1 MLENTWWVPDEHLSE
16 TPSGTESKPNFFS
29 GEAINLV
36 TPKGLYISEPV
47 RRRGVGQRKAKA
59 E

>member
-1 MLENTWWVPDEHLSE
+1 MLENIWWVPDEHLSD
-16 TPSGTESKPNFFS
+16 TSTGTESKPNFFS

-36 TPKGLYISEPV
+36 NPKGLYVSEPV